1 MLGSDKRPPH
11 SSPILPQFFHMPRS
25 FPTFPENL
33 SVGSGTSA
41 CRDPSGGGSE
51 CTPKLAREPRCRQGD
66 NKRDAQARREAPVTF
81 VEGDE
86 GGERGEE
93 VGNGEKGPIRES
105 TGCRAL
111 SRGAGHRGAAW
122 RRRSAFAQRRGCV
135 SSTGGKKESSVRGVS
150 RTDTLMCAPTMGVS
164 QDSGERMR
172 QAESATSRSTSDSFT
187 LQAAKR
193 TYDGLSFSKVSKNK
207 TPFFFSLPSPS
218 PSSLELAERS

>member
-111 SRGAGHRGAAW
+111 SRGAGLRGRLATQERLCPTAGLCLVDGGKERVERAW
-122 RRRSAFAQRRGCV
+122 GLENGHTDVCADHGGVAGFGGEDASGGERYVEVDVRLV
-135 SSTGGKKESSVRGVS
+135 YTTGGEENV
-150 RTDTLMCAPTMGVS
+150 
-164 QDSGERMR
+164 
-172 QAESATSRSTSDSFT
+172 
-187 LQAAKR
+187 
-193 TYDGLSFSKVSKNK
+193 
-207 TPFFFSLPSPS
+207 
-218 PSSLELAERS
+218 

>member
-1 MLGSDKRPPH
+1 M
-11 SSPILPQFFHMPRS
+11 
-25 FPTFPENL
+25 
-33 SVGSGTSA
+33 
-41 CRDPSGGGSE
+41 
-51 CTPKLAREPRCRQGD
+51 
-66 NKRDAQARREAPVTF
+66 TF

-93 VGNGEKGPIRES
+93 GRNGEKGLIRES

-111 SRGAGHRGAAW
+111 SRGAGLRGRLATQERLCPTA
-122 RRRSAFAQRRGCV
+122 GVV
-135 SSTGGKKESSVRGVS
+135 SRLRGGKKESSVRGES

-193 TYDGLSFSKVSKNK
+193 TYDGLSFSKVSNKNK
-207 TPFFFSLPSPS
+207 TPFFFPPLP
-218 PSSLELAERS
+218 L